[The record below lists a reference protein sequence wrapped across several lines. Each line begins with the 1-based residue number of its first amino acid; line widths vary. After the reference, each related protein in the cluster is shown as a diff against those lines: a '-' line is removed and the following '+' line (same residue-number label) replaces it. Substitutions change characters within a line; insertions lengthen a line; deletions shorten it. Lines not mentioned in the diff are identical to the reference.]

1 MVPRRAALSAGAPAA
16 RQSEPA
22 KALLLCAQAGYT
34 AEEGKRGDMRAFV
47 IIAVAL
53 VASAALATGAH
64 AAKRRHPVV
73 ERSAAGTV
81 IQPTRTII
89 HNPDGTTTIIV
100 TPRRS
105 YLNPGTGVSPGD
117 GSYLD
122 YMLPPGGDP
131 GRPNWWY
138 GPDMSG
144 GAYMVR
150 RPFYLPGINP
160 NTPF

>member
-1 MVPRRAALSAGAPAA
+1 
-16 RQSEPA
+16 
-22 KALLLCAQAGYT
+22 
-34 AEEGKRGDMRAFV
+34 MRAFV

-53 VASAALATGAH
+53 VASAALATDAH
-64 AAKRRHPVV
+64 AAKRRHRVV

-105 YLNPGTGVSPGD
+105 YLNPGTGVSRGD
-117 GSYLD
+117 GSRFD

-131 GRPNWWY
+131 GRSDWWY
-138 GPDMSG
+138 GPDHSG
-144 GAYMVR
+144 GAFYMVR
-150 RPFYLPGINP
+150 EPNYLPGINT
-160 NTPF
+160 NNPF

>member
-1 MVPRRAALSAGAPAA
+1 MRLLSVLAVLLAAGIALGGSANAAPR
-16 RQSEPA
+16 
-22 KALLLCAQAGYT
+22 
-34 AEEGKRGDMRAFV
+34 KRHR
-47 IIAVAL
+47 
-53 VASAALATGAH
+53 
-64 AAKRRHPVV
+64 VV

-105 YLNPGTGVSPGD
+105 YLNPGTETSVGD
-117 GSYLD
+117 SHQFD

-138 GPDMSG
+138 GPDESG
-144 GAYMVR
+144 GAYLVR

-160 NTPF
+160 DTPF

>member
-1 MVPRRAALSAGAPAA
+1 MSVFAVIAAALTV
-16 RQSEPA
+16 
-22 KALLLCAQAGYT
+22 C
-34 AEEGKRGDMRAFV
+34 
-47 IIAVAL
+47 
-53 VASAALATGAH
+53 AALAGTAN
-64 AAKRRHPVV
+64 AATKKKHPVV
-73 ERSAAGTV
+73 ARSAAGTV

-131 GRPNWWY
+131 GRPDWFY
-138 GPDMSG
+138 GPDTTGTG
-144 GAYMVR
+144 GYPLP
-150 RPFYLPGINP
+150 RPFYLPGYNP
-160 NTPF
+160 DTPF